1 MYTIGRD
8 PRERGVKV
16 CILASDARGVVRVQ
30 RFRLVVEATAI
41 LPYYGLE
48 VLQHSGFECTR
59 SLDTSE
65 I

>member
-8 PRERGVKV
+8 PRER
-16 CILASDARGVVRVQ
+16 
-30 RFRLVVEATAI
+30 VEATAI